1 MTHGERQS
9 VRPRLAWE
17 DLALA
22 PLNGLLAAVP
32 AAVLVGLPLYLVLWI
47 GGTDEPGRWV
57 RLVAVGAFAVA
68 SGAAIASTVGD
79 FLRARARIDDDL
91 LDDEVDDRVVQVV
104 DAIEVLSDPPA
115 MYLSIEAES
124 TAGAETIVLRGD
136 YLTRLRRTGAFPS
149 TTLRLVQLPR
159 SRAVVGV
166 LPMGD
171 PLRPATVS
179 AADHRPVEFDG
190 EPAACDVDR
199 LRSRA
204 Q

>member
-1 MTHGERQS
+1 
-9 VRPRLAWE
+9 
-17 DLALA
+17 
-22 PLNGLLAAVP
+22 
-32 AAVLVGLPLYLVLWI
+32 
-47 GGTDEPGRWV
+47 V

-104 DAIEVLSDPPA
+104 DAVEVLSDPPA
-115 MYLSIEAES
+115 MYLRIEAES
-124 TAGAETIVLRGD
+124 PGGAETIVLRGD
-136 YLTRLRRTGAFPS
+136 YLTRLRRTGVFPS
-149 TTLRLVQLPR
+149 TALRLVQLPR

-171 PLRPATVS
+171 PVRPGLVS
-179 AADHRPVEFDG
+179 GANHRPVERDG
-190 EPAACDVDR
+190 EPAAIHFDQ

-204 Q
+204 HDLP